1 MMMNRKLNN
10 LLSRTAFAVFFITA
24 LGTQASAQS
33 RIFLKETTLMHEMRA
48 TPSPLDG
55 ETVDDRKVS
64 FQWPLPDAFNNSIVP
79 FDGFEETSKLDKASL
94 LYKVRYSQDP
104 DFHNGTITRETRWP
118 MFNPDNDLA
127 AGKWYWQYGYVIGGQ
142 VKWSE
147 RLQFTVGDNGRKFC
161 PPSFDKVV
169 AGLPT
174 DHPRIWMTQKDWE
187 QFMQRSSTKKE
198 YKWYIDKA
206 EKVLKTKMKG
216 LDDINTSKLSEL
228 KNAVQRKAYLTR
240 ESRRIIDV
248 EEANCY
254 ALVYAYLLTKD
265 ERYAKEALKR
275 VLTMVDW
282 NKSEKVKGDFNDTA
296 LLSTCTMAYD
306 SFFNILS
313 AEERASLL
321 GAIREKAGSLYRQY
335 NNHLENHIADNHVWQ
350 MTLRIL
356 TMASFATYNEIPEA
370 ALWANYCYNVWV
382 ARMPG
387 LNKDGA
393 WHNGDSYFTVNTRT
407 LIEVP
412 YFYSRLSGFDFFQDP
427 WYKNNIQYAI
437 FQQPPFSKSGGNGSS
452 HQKVLQPNAI
462 RVGYLDALARIT
474 GDTYAA
480 DFVRRTLAEQP
491 GYLKKAFLAK
501 PGDLSWLRLQYAKPL
516 PKGKGLADLPLGRV
530 FPESG
535 LASFMTDWNDYH
547 DNAMWSFRSS
557 PYGSTSH
564 AIANQNAFNTFYGG
578 KSLFYSSGH
587 HTSFVD
593 RHAIYCHRAT
603 RAHNTI
609 LVNGMGQRIGTEGYG
624 WIPRYYVGKNISYV
638 LGDASNAYGEIISPL
653 WKKRFEQADIE
664 GSPKTGWDKNH
675 LKTYRRHMIDLGNS
689 GLMFIYDELEAD
701 EPVTWNYLLHTV
713 IQPMTTRQEGKAV
726 HVEATNG
733 VGISDAYIFSS
744 SKLKTEMTDQ
754 FFYPATNWL
763 KSDDKGNFTPNPN
776 HWHFTATSEK
786 SQNYHFATIIDTHAK
801 DAAVRKP
808 VMKNGKIKVGDWTI
822 EVELK
827 ANGKGFFHAVN
838 GRTKAEII
846 YKGEGTI
853 IKDGGKELNL
863 TDKLPKLEI

>member
-1 MMMNRKLNN
+1 
-10 LLSRTAFAVFFITA
+10 
-24 LGTQASAQS
+24 
-33 RIFLKETTLMHEMRA
+33 
-48 TPSPLDG
+48 
-55 ETVDDRKVS
+55 
-64 FQWPLPDAFNNSIVP
+64 
-79 FDGFEETSKLDKASL
+79 
-94 LYKVRYSQDP
+94 
-104 DFHNGTITRETRWP
+104 
-118 MFNPDNDLA
+118 
-127 AGKWYWQYGYVIGGQ
+127 
-142 VKWSE
+142 
-147 RLQFTVGDNGRKFC
+147 
-161 PPSFDKVV
+161 
-169 AGLPT
+169 
-174 DHPRIWMTQKDWE
+174 
-187 QFMQRSSTKKE
+187 
-198 YKWYIDKA
+198 
-206 EKVLKTKMKG
+206 
-216 LDDINTSKLSEL
+216 
-228 KNAVQRKAYLTR
+228 
-240 ESRRIIDV
+240 
-248 EEANCY
+248 
-254 ALVYAYLLTKD
+254 
-265 ERYAKEALKR
+265 
-275 VLTMVDW
+275 
-282 NKSEKVKGDFNDTA
+282 
-296 LLSTCTMAYD
+296 
-306 SFFNILS
+306 
-313 AEERASLL
+313 
-321 GAIREKAGSLYRQY
+321 
-335 NNHLENHIADNHVWQ
+335 
-350 MTLRIL
+350 
-356 TMASFATYNEIPEA
+356 
-370 ALWANYCYNVWV
+370 
-382 ARMPG
+382 
-387 LNKDGA
+387 
-393 WHNGDSYFTVNTRT
+393 
-407 LIEVP
+407 
-412 YFYSRLSGFDFFQDP
+412 
-427 WYKNNIQYAI
+427 
-437 FQQPPFSKSGGNGSS
+437 
-452 HQKVLQPNAI
+452 
-462 RVGYLDALARIT
+462 
-474 GDTYAA
+474 
-480 DFVRRTLAEQP
+480 
-491 GYLKKAFLAK
+491 
-501 PGDLSWLRLQYAKPL
+501 
-516 PKGKGLADLPLGRV
+516 
-530 FPESG
+530 
-535 LASFMTDWNDYH
+535 
-547 DNAMWSFRSS
+547 MWSFRSS

-664 GSPKTGWDKNH
+664 SSPKTGWDKNH

-838 GRTKAEII
+838 GKTKAEII